1 MEVKLL
7 VFLECLNNNLINLK
21 KHKLLLEI
29 IHECVL
35 ISYKLVYKNI
45 FVPLHFQFYAV
56 IV

>member
-1 MEVKLL
+1 M

-29 IHECVL
+29 THECVL
-35 ISYKLVYKNI
+35 ISYKLVYKI
-45 FVPLHFQFYAV
+45 YYPLHFQFYTV